1 MENKFLNKEYGIDE
15 KLLSL
20 ANKAE
25 DIIKEQFQSI
35 EKISQFN
42 QYKIIKAFQDNH
54 ISETHFIATTGYGY
68 GDIGRD
74 KLDDLYK
81 NVFKGEDAL
90 VRQSIASGTVAI
102 NIAIA
107 SNLRPNDEI
116 LFITGKPYDTLN
128 DVVGINS
135 NKKGSLKEYGI
146 TYKILELL
154 DDGTIDYNNIENY
167 INNNTKIVFIQR
179 SRGYAWR
186 NSIMC
191 KAIKKASDITK
202 SIKNDVIIFVDNCYG
217 EFVETKE
224 PLECGADLIAGS
236 LIKNVGGGI
245 APSGGYIV
253 GNKAL
258 IENCSARLYSPGL
271 NKEIGSSITDKRLL
285 FQGLYLAPNT
295 VQQALKGA
303 VFTACL
309 LDLLGY
315 DTSPKY
321 DDIRGDIIQLIK
333 FNSEDELISFCQSIQ
348 KSSPVDAHVM
358 PYPWDMPGYQEK
370 VIMAAGTF
378 VQGAS
383 IEFSADAPIKKPYIA
398 YLQGG
403 LVYAQ
408 VKLGILLALQTIKNN
423 EII

>member
-15 KLLSL
+15 NLLSL

-42 QYKIIKAFQDNH
+42 QYKIIKAFQDNN
-54 ISETHFIATTGYGY
+54 ISESHFIATTGYGY
-68 GDIGRD
+68 GDIGRE
-74 KLDDLYK
+74 KLDDVYK
-81 NVFKGEDAL
+81 DVFKGEDAL

-116 LFITGKPYDTLN
+116 LFITGNPYDTLN

-135 NKKGSLKEYGI
+135 SKKGSLKEYGI

-154 DDGTIDYNNIENY
+154 EDGTIDYDNIGNY
-167 INNNTKIVFIQR
+167 INSNTKIIFIQR
-179 SRGYAWR
+179 SRGYEWR
-186 NSIMC
+186 NPIMC
-191 KAIKKASDITK
+191 SDINKACEIVKKIK
-202 SIKNDVIIFVDNCYG
+202 SDLIVFVDNCYG

-253 GNKAL
+253 GNKPL
-258 IENCSARLYSPGL
+258 IENCAARLYSPGL

-333 FNSEDELISFCQSIQ
+333 FNSEAELVAFCQSIQ

-383 IEFSADAPIKKPYIA
+383 IEFSADAPIKEPYIA

>member
-25 DIIKEQFQSI
+25 DIIKQQFQNI
-35 EKISQFN
+35 EKISRLN

-74 KLDDLYK
+74 KLDDVYR

-107 SNLRPNDEI
+107 SNLRPHDEI

-154 DDGTIDYNNIENY
+154 DDGMIDYNNIKNY
-167 INNNTKIVFIQR
+167 INSNTKIVFIQR

-191 KAIKKASDITK
+191 KDIKKVSDITK
-202 SIKNDVIIFVDNCYG
+202 SIKNDLVIFVDNCYG

-253 GNKAL
+253 GNKSL

-333 FNSEDELISFCQSIQ
+333 FNNENELISFCQSIQ
-348 KSSPVDAHVM
+348 KSSPVDAHVI